1 MFQAR
6 TGAAPATS
14 MLGGIVFAQRAAR
27 RVQRGGR
34 GVQGG
39 EGDLQKCAM
48 FYNKVCKV
56 LKGVRARSWQ
66 EMDLVVTLWVETCH

>member
-6 TGAAPATS
+6 TAAAPATS
-14 MLGGIVFAQRAAR
+14 MLGGIVFAQRAGR

-39 EGDLQKCAM
+39 GGDLQMCKVLQT
-48 FYNKVCKV
+48 KVCKV
-56 LKGVRARSWQ
+56 LKGLRARICQ
-66 EMDLVVTLWVETCH
+66 EMDLVVTLWVETCQ